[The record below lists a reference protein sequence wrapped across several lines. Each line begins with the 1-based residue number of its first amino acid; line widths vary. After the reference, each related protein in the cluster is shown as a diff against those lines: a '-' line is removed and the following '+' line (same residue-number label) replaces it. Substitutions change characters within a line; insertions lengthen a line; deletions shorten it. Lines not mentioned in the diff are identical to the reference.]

1 MSFEGNVSTTVVSGA
16 QAVDRVVLNIPLHLS
31 SSPTFPQRVRTYA
44 SPTDAAADTLLG
56 TEGKA
61 AVDLHFA
68 QELHAPT
75 IKIGR
80 VADTPAAMVV
90 TFTVAGTPLE
100 NEVYRV
106 VINDIVIEHV
116 AGAAPTV
123 SSVHTALDTAITTA
137 LADEELT
144 ISGVDP
150 DVICTADN
158 AGEQFSHLAEV
169 DDPPGGTATGTLEA
183 VLTTPNA
190 GIGSD
195 LDACLVEDDGWYGLT
210 TEIDGTPADNLVI
223 MQAASA
229 WCQIN
234 KKIYLGQSDDADV
247 LTAVADNDL
256 EKLAKKNNSRTAYA
270 WHHADAELLAVGAM
284 GYKFQADPD
293 VQSTN
298 WAYVPVSSVSLK
310 GPPRLTPTEYGNI
323 KSQHGNYFGMFG
335 GRTIGKFSM
344 GITTTGKHIDTIITE
359 DWLRAR
365 LTEAY
370 IQTLSDAGAANRKI
384 GLNDKALQIFPNN
397 GQKILDQGVAAEHLN
412 EGTTSISVQKRADM
426 SDADVLARHVRVTA
440 SGVATGSA
448 ELVTVTMTLSLA

>member
-1 MSFEGNVSTTVVSGA
+1 MSWDKNVNADVVSGA
-16 QAVDRVVLNIPLHLS
+16 QPVERVVLNIPLHLS

-44 SPTDAAADTLLG
+44 SPAEGAADTLIG
-56 TEGKA
+56 TEAKA
-61 AVDLHFA
+61 AVDQHFA
-68 QELHAPT
+68 QDLHSPT

-80 VADTPAAMVV
+80 SGDTPAAMVV

-100 NEVYRV
+100 DEEYRITV
-106 VINDIVIEHV
+106 NGIVTEYV
-116 AGAAPTV
+116 AGAAPTPA
-123 SSVHTALDTAITTA
+123 SVHAALLAAVTADLAAEA
-137 LADEELT
+137 LTVGGVTPDLT
-144 ISGVDP
+144 V
-150 DVICTADN
+150 TADN
-158 AGEQFSHLAEV
+158 LGEPFSYASEV
-169 DDPPGGTATGTLEA
+169 DDPPGGTATGTLVA
-183 VLTTPNA
+183 VLTTPNV

-195 LDACLVEDDGWYGLT
+195 LDACLAEDDGWYGLT
-210 TEIDGTPADNLVI
+210 TEMDATPADNLVI
-223 MQAASA
+223 MEAASA

-234 KKIYLGQSDDADV
+234 KKIYLAQSLDATV
-247 LTAVADNDL
+247 IAGTAGNDL
-256 EKLAKKNNSRTAYA
+256 LVLAAKNNSRTAYA
-270 WHHADAELLAVGAM
+270 WHQVITELLAVGAM

-310 GPPRLTPTEYGNI
+310 DPRLTSTELGFIESQKGNVLDV
-323 KSQHGNYFGMFG
+323 FG
-335 GRTIGKFSM
+335 GNAKFSM

-365 LTEAY
+365 LRETY
-370 IQTLSDAGAANRKI
+370 IQTLSDAAAANKKI

-448 ELVTVTMTLSLA
+448 ELVTVTMTLSLT